1 MNRILAF
8 AGTKQAGKNT
18 AANYFHIEPI
28 VDEKGLE
35 NLQNIQDLQRDGLI
49 KLDKIINL
57 LEKK

>member
-1 MNRILAF
+1 MEWILGLIAF
-8 AGTKQAGKNT
+8 GLFA
-18 AANYFHIEPI
+18 YFVPY
-28 VDEKGLE
+28 K